1 MVFFVHNSPTAF
13 LRPPK
18 INLTF
23 LIERITLQK
32 DKEMPCSQCGWS
44 GHNIKTCINYQFTI
58 SPDVLSM
65 PITADEFNPPEVIRE
80 STSNNPYPD
89 ETKSINNLPQDCPL
103 LELDYGILT
112 EQIGPIVQQIRRK
125 KYCDRMDFIFEQL
138 MWYPKRYLIDRENAY
153 FRCPWTGIP
162 VDYAPGRFH
171 LVLFLL
177 NWNIDYKKIKQLS
190 TSLEIIVDHIRCD
203 FKYLQRWELLN
214 PRNSEQYYEEW
225 IGKFIQALKDID
237 IPLVYLEEVYAEYLD
252 RPRKKERKENQCI
265 RRSLLKEMPNY
276 VEM

>member
-1 MVFFVHNSPTAF
+1 
-13 LRPPK
+13 
-18 INLTF
+18 
-23 LIERITLQK
+23 
-32 DKEMPCSQCGWS
+32 
-44 GHNIKTCINYQFTI
+44 
-58 SPDVLSM
+58 M
-65 PITADEFNPPEVIRE
+65 PITADEFNPPEVVRE
-80 STSNNPYPD
+80 STSNNPFPD

-153 FRCPWTGIP
+153 FRCPWTGIS

-171 LVLFLL
+171 LAQFLS
-177 NWNIDYKKIKQLS
+177 NWNVDYKKIRQLS
-190 TSLEIIVDHIRCD
+190 TSLEVIVDHICNDYRYWVVQGLGNVRGMEPYCV
-203 FKYLQRWELLN
+203 
-214 PRNSEQYYEEW
+214 EW
-225 IGKFIQALKDID
+225 MGKFIQALKDID

-252 RPRKKERKENQCI
+252 RPRQIEIMENQWI

-276 VEM
+276 VRM

>member
-1 MVFFVHNSPTAF
+1 
-13 LRPPK
+13 
-18 INLTF
+18 
-23 LIERITLQK
+23 
-32 DKEMPCSQCGWS
+32 MPCSQCGWS

-125 KYCDRMDFIFEQL
+125 KHWDRMDFILEQL
-138 MWYPKRYLIDRENAY
+138 MWNPKRYLITTENV
-153 FRCPWTGIP
+153 RVCCPSG
-162 VDYAPGRFH
+162 YPGRPIQCSPGLWH
-171 LVLFLL
+171 LKGFLD
-177 NWNIDYKKIKQLS
+177 NWNVDYKKIRQLS
-190 TSLEIIVDHIRCD
+190 TPLEVIVDHICNDYRYWVIEGLGNVRGMEPYCV
-203 FKYLQRWELLN
+203 
-214 PRNSEQYYEEW
+214 EW
-225 IGKFIQALKDID
+225 MGKFIQALKDID

-252 RPRKKERKENQCI
+252 RPRQIEIMENQWI

-276 VEM
+276 VRM